1 MHVDQIGFIKERIS
15 LDQLLVKAAFQV
27 AKFLFKRGS
36 ILGTVN
42 SNSKSLHEFSNATG
56 IENNNK
62 KEKKHWPIE
71 ITIRAYSLDIVFLQR
86 SSNLRGTIK
95 NN

>member
-62 KEKKHWPIE
+62 KGKKHNRDYNKSILS
-71 ITIRAYSLDIVFLQR
+71 RYRFLATLLEPAR
-86 SSNLRGTIK
+86 
-95 NN
+95 NNQK